1 MDNTETDP
9 NDVLYVMNKYIKYK
23 TAARKSYIRTKVLK
37 KDLNCDITQ
46 LCYSLYNAVENKV
59 VVVNDN
65 QENISN
71 IRKIIKLEKELD
83 MNKDYK
89 DKYESSNRHNLQKR
103 RLLDEKEEEISEL
116 KKQIKMLENK
126 YVKKTD
132 KSIFD
137 FDDELGEV
145 DDNNYDPYTEEY
157 PDVPMRLTDF
167 TDIKGQQAI
176 YTATLNYEGNWESLT
191 EEQKIELVLI
201 EF

>member
-46 LCYSLYNAVENKV
+46 LCYSLYNAIETKV

-103 RLLDEKEEEISEL
+103 RLLDEKDEEISEL
-116 KKQIKMLENK
+116 KKQIKMMKNNIKDEK
-126 YVKKTD
+126 PSV
-132 KSIFD
+132 FD
-137 FDDELGEV
+137 FDEKIVV
-145 DDNNYDPYTEEY
+145 DDDYDPYTEEY
-157 PDVPMRLTDF
+157 PDVPMTLTDF
-167 TDIKGQQAI
+167 RDAKGQQAI
-176 YTATLNYEGNWESLT
+176 YTASINYKGNWESLT
-191 EEQKIELVLI
+191 EEQKIELILV